1 MARIVEFKDIPL
13 VDLEIGKGQVRLSD
27 AHQDIDE
34 LVDSIRKVGLLE
46 PIVVAPPGPNGKHEV
61 ILGQRRYLAHRLLQ
75 AKTITAGILD
85 ERVEEIEAKVLSVT
99 ENLVRRD
106 LNRKDLIDVC
116 TYLYKHYGSI
126 SAVVTETGLSSEK
139 VSEYVKYDRL
149 IPELKGVVDDGEAD
163 LNAALRAQDALAT
176 EGEPDPQECVKLAKE
191 MTGMS
196 GAQRK
201 NVKKKLIENP
211 SVSVDEVIEQA
222 KSGEKVTQIVVTL
235 GQQIHR
241 SLWNFARAEGTT
253 IDEAAARLIE
263 NGLSGSGY
271 DADGGIE

>member
-1 MARIVEFKDIPL
+1 MAKIVKFEDIPL
-13 VDLEIGKGQVRLSD
+13 DNLEIGTSQVRLSD
-27 AHQDIDE
+27 VGEDIDE

-46 PIVVAPPGPNGKHEV
+46 PIVVAPPGPSGKYEI
-61 ILGQRRYLAHRLLQ
+61 ILGQRRYLAHRLLR
-75 AKTITAGILD
+75 AETITAGILD
-85 ERVEEIEAKVLSVT
+85 KRVEEIEAKILSVT

-116 TYLYKHYGSI
+116 TYLYKHYASI
-126 SAVVTETGLSSEK
+126 DVVVRETGLSSAK

-149 IPELKGVVDDGEAD
+149 TADLKRIVDDGEAD
-163 LNAALRAQDALAT
+163 LNAALRAQDALAA
-176 EGEPDPQECVKLAKE
+176 EGDPDPQECVKLAKE

-201 NVKKKLIENP
+201 NIQRKLTENP
-211 SVSVDEVIEQA
+211 FTSVDEVIEQA

-241 SLWNFARAEGTT
+241 SLSHFARAEGTT
-253 IDEAAARLIE
+253 IDEAAAQLIE
-263 NGLSGSGY
+263 NGLSDSGY

>member
-46 PIVVAPPGPNGKHEV
+46 PIVVAPPGSNGKHEV

-85 ERVEEIEAKVLSVT
+85 ERVDEIEAKVLSVT

-126 SAVVTETGLSSEK
+126 SAVATETGLSSEK

-176 EGEPDPQECVKLAKE
+176 EGEPDPQESVKLAKE

-263 NGLSGSGY
+263 NGLLGSGY
-271 DADGGIE
+271 DTDGGIE

>member
-1 MARIVEFKDIPL
+1 MDN
-13 VDLEIGKGQVRLSD
+13 LEIGTSQVRLSD
-27 AHQDIDE
+27 VGEDIDE

-46 PIVVAPPGPNGKHEV
+46 PIVVAPPGPSGKYEI
-61 ILGQRRYLAHRLLQ
+61 ILGQRRYLAHRLLR
-75 AKTITAGILD
+75 AETIMAGILD
-85 ERVEEIEAKVLSVT
+85 KRVEEIEAKVLSVT

-116 TYLYKHYGSI
+116 TYLYKHYASI
-126 SAVVTETGLSSEK
+126 DAVARETGLSSVK

-149 IPELKGVVDDGEAD
+149 IPDLKRVVDDGEAD
-163 LNAALRAQDALAT
+163 LNAALRAQDALAA
-176 EGEPDPQECVKLAKE
+176 EGNPDSQECVKLAKE

-201 NVKKKLIENP
+201 NIQKKLIENP
-211 SVSVDEVIEQA
+211 STSVDEVIEQA
-222 KSGEKVTQIVVTL
+222 KSGEKVTQIIVTL

-241 SLWNFARAEGTT
+241 TLWHFARAEGTT

-271 DADGGIE
+271 DNDGGIE